1 MVIIT
6 TILKIALIPCMLAFI
21 FLILMSMGIISS
33 ERIIEF
39 IKKYKAVE
47 AIFAIMVGLGVV
59 GSCIAL
65 IS

>member
-6 TILKIALIPCMLAFI
+6 TILKIALIPCMLTLI
-21 FLILMSMGIISS
+21 VLILMSMGVISS
-33 ERIIEF
+33 ERIVEF
-39 IKKYKAVE
+39 IKKYKVVE
-47 AIFAIMVGLGVV
+47 VIFAIMVGLGVV

>member
-6 TILKIALIPCMLAFI
+6 TILKIALIPCMLALI

-39 IKKYKAVE
+39 IKKYKVVE
-47 AIFAIMVGLGVV
+47 ATFAIMVGFGLLSSFFVT
-59 GSCIAL
+59 L
-65 IS
+65 W